1 MTLSV
6 TRVVWDTLPLLPV
19 MVIVWLPV
27 EAVLLAVTFMVEV
40 PAPLI
45 DVGVNDTVTPLFC
58 PEAVKAI
65 AELKPPVTLV
75 VIVELPDEP
84 LLMVRDVGD
93 ALIEKPAA
101 TPVTVSVTVAV
112 AVVLPEVPVTVI
124 G

>member
-1 MTLSV
+1 M
-6 TRVVWDTLPLLPV
+6 LPLLPV

-27 EAVLLAVTFMVEV
+27 DVEAVLLTVTFMVEV
-40 PAPLI
+40 PAPVI
-45 DVGVNDTVTPLFC
+45 DAGVNDTVTPLFC
-58 PEAVKAI
+58 PEAVRAI
-65 AELKPPVTLV
+65 AELKPPVTVV

-84 LLMVRDVGD
+84 LLMVREVGD

-101 TPVTVSVTVAV
+101 TAVTVSVTVAV